1 MLRKVLVV
9 VAVAAIVVF
18 WFSGCKKSSDESG
31 AEAPKTMVDYEAE
44 AKEEITEENLAEEL
58 AKLEKEVEAETSPRR

>member
-9 VAVAAIVVF
+9 AAVAAIVVF
-18 WFSGCKKSSDESG
+18 WFSGCKKSSDQSD

-44 AKEEITEENLAEEL
+44 AEKEITKETMAEEL
-58 AKLEKEVEAETSPRR
+58 DKLEKEIEAESGPQL